1 MEIDSKSIATDHGEI
16 TCLEAGSG
24 EPLVLLH
31 GIGSGAASW
40 QAQLEAFSDRYRVVA
55 WDAPGY
61 GGSMPLGPTVPDA
74 RDYAGVLAQFL
85 DAMGIESCHLVG
97 HSLGAL
103 KACSFA
109 RRWPERVR
117 SLMIGDPAAG
127 YGNAGTEIQAQR
139 RAGRLDLLD
148 KLGPEG
154 LARERH
160 GNLLS
165 DDAPDWARKRVQ
177 DVMSRIR
184 PDGYRQAVELL
195 VNGDIQADAAE
206 ISLPVTVVVGGAD
219 TVTPPEGCKKVAES
233 FANSRFEIL
242 PGLGHA
248 SYVEGPDAFNAILT
262 EHLDAYKGGAA

>member
-1 MEIDSKSIATDHGEI
+1 MEIDSKSIATEHGEI
-16 TCLEAGSG
+16 TCLEAGTG
-24 EPLVLLH
+24 APLVLLH

-40 QAQLEAFSDRYRVVA
+40 QAQLEEFSDRYRVIA

-61 GGSMPLGPTVPDA
+61 GGSAPLAPTVPDA

-85 DAMGIESCHLVG
+85 DAMDVDFCHLVG

-103 KACSFA
+103 MACSFA
-109 RRWPERVR
+109 RRWPDRVK

-127 YGNAGTEIQAQR
+127 YGDAGAEIQAQR
-139 RAGRLDLLD
+139 REARLGLLD
-148 KLGPEG
+148 RLGPEG

-165 DDAPDWARKRVQ
+165 GDAPDWARKRVH
-177 DVMSRIR
+177 DIMARIR

-195 VNGDIQADAAE
+195 MNGTIHVDAAE
-206 ISLPVTVVVGGAD
+206 IALPVTVVVGGAD
-219 TVTPPEGCKKVAES
+219 TVTTPDACKKVSES
-233 FANSRFEIL
+233 FATSRFEVL

-248 SYVEGPDAFNAILT
+248 SYVEGPDAFNAVLS
-262 EHLDAYKGGAA
+262 EHLDAAA

>member
-1 MEIDSKSIATDHGEI
+1 MEIDSKSIATAHGEI

-40 QAQLEAFSDRYRVVA
+40 QAQLEAFSDRYRVIA

-61 GGSMPLGPTVPDA
+61 GGSAPVGPTVPDA

-85 DAMGIESCHLVG
+85 DAMEIGSCHLVG

-103 KACSFA
+103 MVCSFA
-109 RRWPERVR
+109 RRWPDRVK
-117 SLMIGDPAAG
+117 SLLIGDPAAG
-127 YGNAGTEIQAQR
+127 YGDAGTEIQAQR
-139 RAGRLDLLD
+139 RDARLGLLD
-148 KLGPEG
+148 RLGPEG

-165 DDAPDWARKRVQ
+165 GDAPDWARKRVH
-177 DVMSRIR
+177 DIMARIR

-195 VNGDIQADAAE
+195 MNGTIHADAAE
-206 ISLPVTVVVGGAD
+206 IDLPVTVVVGGAD
-219 TVTPPEGCKKVAES
+219 TVTPPEGCRKVSES
-233 FANSRFEIL
+233 FAKSRFEIL

-248 SYVEGPDAFNAILT
+248 SYVEGPDAFNVVLA
-262 EHLDAYKGGAA
+262 EHLSASV

>member
-1 MEIDSKSIATDHGEI
+1 MEIDSKSIATAHGEI

-40 QAQLEAFSDRYRVVA
+40 QSQLEAFSDRFRVIA

-61 GGSMPLGPTVPDA
+61 GGSAPVEPTAPDA

-85 DAMGIESCHLVG
+85 DALGIDSCHLVG

-103 KACSFA
+103 MACAFA
-109 RRWPERVR
+109 RRWPDRVR

-127 YGNAGTEIQAQR
+127 YGTAGADIQAQR
-139 RAGRLDLLD
+139 REGRIGLLE
-148 KLGPEG
+148 KLGPKG

-165 DDAPDWARKRVQ
+165 DDAPDWARKRVR
-177 DVMSRIR
+177 DVMARIR

-195 VNGDIQADAAE
+195 INGDIHADARE
-206 ISLPVTVVVGGAD
+206 IAMPATVVVGGAD
-219 TVTPPEGCKKVAES
+219 TVTPPEGCEKVAAS
-233 FANSRFEIL
+233 FANAHFEIL

-248 SYVEGPDAFNAILT
+248 SYVEGPDLFNPALAA
-262 EHLDAYKGGAA
+262 HLDRARDGAE

>member
-1 MEIDSKSIATDHGEI
+1 MCPLEIDSKSIATGHGEI

-40 QAQLEAFSDRYRVVA
+40 QAQLEAFSDRYRVIA

-61 GGSMPLGPTVPDA
+61 GGSAPLGPTVPDA

-85 DAMGIESCHLVG
+85 DEMRVGPCHLVG

-103 KACSFA
+103 MVCSFA
-109 RRWPERVR
+109 LRWPHRVK
-117 SLMIGDPAAG
+117 SLLIGDPAAG
-127 YGNAGTEIQAQR
+127 YGNAGAEIQAQR
-139 RAGRLDLLD
+139 REGRLGLLD
-148 KLGPEG
+148 RLGPEG

-165 DDAPDWARKRVQ
+165 DNAPDWARKRVR
-177 DVMSRIR
+177 DIMARIR

-195 VNGDIQADAAE
+195 MNGNIHADAAE
-206 ISLPVTVVVGGAD
+206 IDLPVTVVVGGAD
-219 TVTPPEGCKKVAES
+219 TVTPPEECKKVAES
-233 FANSRFEIL
+233 FANSEFEIL
-242 PGLGHA
+242 PALGHA
-248 SYVEGPDAFNAILT
+248 SYVEGPDAFNAVLAK
-262 EHLDAYKGGAA
+262 HLGEAL

>member
-1 MEIDSKSIATDHGEI
+1 MEIDSKSVATAHGEI

-24 EPLVLLH
+24 DPLVLLH

-40 QAQLEAFSDRYRVVA
+40 QAQLEAFSDRYRVIA

-61 GGSMPLGPTVPDA
+61 GGSAPLGPTVPDA

-85 DAMGIESCHLVG
+85 DAMGVESCHLVG

-103 KACSFA
+103 MACSFA
-109 RRWPERVR
+109 RRWPERVK

-127 YGNAGTEIQAQR
+127 YGDAGPEIQAQR
-139 RAGRLDLLD
+139 REGRLGLLD
-148 KLGPEG
+148 RLGPEG

-165 DDAPDWARKRVQ
+165 DTAPDWARKRVH
-177 DVMSRIR
+177 DVMARIR

-195 VNGDIQADAAE
+195 MNGTIHVDAAK
-206 ISLPVTVVVGGAD
+206 IDLPVTVVVGGSD

-248 SYVEGPDAFNAILT
+248 SYVEGPDAFNTVLAD
-262 EHLDAYKGGAA
+262 HLDAAA